1 MQALILTI
9 GDEILLGQTI
19 DTNSAWIGQQ
29 LNAIGIQVTRR
40 ITVGDTLES
49 ISSSLQEGWSS
60 YDLVIMTGGLGPT
73 KDDITKT
80 AIASFFQ
87 VEMVFSEDTYARI

>member
-49 ISSSLQEGWSS
+49 ISSSLQ
-60 YDLVIMTGGLGPT
+60 GGVVVL
-73 KDDITKT
+73 
-80 AIASFFQ
+80 
-87 VEMVFSEDTYARI
+87 